1 MHKIILYFRFT
12 IIAYSVGQTT
22 LKSTDFLTTFLRAFL
37 FGEFMEY
44 IEKEKAI
51 EVLTEFLNARER
63 RKNCSTQAAI
73 EYGAFKYCI
82 EIIKKLPVKEINEG
96 N

>member
-1 MHKIILYFRFT
+1 MLANNIEEHGF
-12 IIAYSVGQTT
+12 S
-22 LKSTDFLTTFLRAFL
+22 TTFLRAFL

>member
-1 MHKIILYFRFT
+1 M
-12 IIAYSVGQTT
+12 ANT
-22 LKSTDFLTTFLRAFL
+22 LKGTDFLPLSSVL
-37 FGEFMEY
+37 FFWRNNMEY

>member
-1 MHKIILYFRFT
+1 
-12 IIAYSVGQTT
+12 
-22 LKSTDFLTTFLRAFL
+22 
-37 FGEFMEY
+37 MEY

-96 N
+96 H

>member
-1 MHKIILYFRFT
+1 
-12 IIAYSVGQTT
+12 
-22 LKSTDFLTTFLRAFL
+22 
-37 FGEFMEY
+37 MEY
-44 IEKEKAI
+44 IEKDKAI